1 MVLSSRR
8 DHCES
13 SSGSFD
19 ECTANPQNKPTDL
32 RCKAACG
39 FQASTP
45 IIAIY
50 YDYLAYQNADRP
62 THFTVSR
69 RVEGVILQQRRAALA
84 QEGCISQWLS

>member
-1 MVLSSRR
+1 MVLSSRQG
-8 DHCES
+8 HCES

-32 RCKAACG
+32 SCG

-62 THFTVSR
+62 THFTVPR
-69 RVEGVILQQRRAALA
+69 RVEGVILQ
-84 QEGCISQWLS
+84 